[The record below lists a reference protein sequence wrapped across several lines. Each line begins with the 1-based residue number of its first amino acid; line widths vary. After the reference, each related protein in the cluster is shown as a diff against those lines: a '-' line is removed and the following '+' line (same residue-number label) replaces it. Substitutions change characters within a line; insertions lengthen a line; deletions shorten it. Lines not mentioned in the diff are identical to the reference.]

1 MSNNKIFIAA
11 GGTGGH
17 IYPALSVARALK
29 SQQPD
34 IEIIF
39 VGTPWGLENKMIP
52 KEEFH
57 LLHLSIGRLNSNV
70 SKLERIKTLLLLPF
84 AFLRAFYLI
93 LKHKP
98 NKLIGMGG
106 QVSGPL
112 LFMASFMGKKTWI
125 WEPNAVPGMANR
137 HLSKFVTEG
146 LVVFENCLNHMK
158 LKKHKIVGLPIRKEI
173 ENIKKEKQIKIKLN
187 ILVFGGSQGSV
198 ALNEGIFNFV
208 KQYPALKDKVNIV
221 HQAGSRS
228 YNEYS
233 NKYASLPETQSWV
246 TIKEYLHD
254 MPARYQWADLVIARS
269 GTGTLSE
276 LSACGL
282 PSILVPLPNSADNH
296 QYKNA
301 KAFEEKNAAIL
312 IQQKELTPSKL
323 HSVVSSFI
331 NNPEKL
337 SQLGQNTNFFYKANA
352 AESIA
357 AHLLS

>member
-1 MSNNKIFIAA
+1 
-11 GGTGGH
+11 
-17 IYPALSVARALK
+17 
-29 SQQPD
+29 
-34 IEIIF
+34 
-39 VGTPWGLENKMIP
+39 
-52 KEEFH
+52 
-57 LLHLSIGRLNSNV
+57 
-70 SKLERIKTLLLLPF
+70 
-84 AFLRAFYLI
+84 
-93 LKHKP
+93 
-98 NKLIGMGG
+98 
-106 QVSGPL
+106 
-112 LFMASFMGKKTWI
+112 
-125 WEPNAVPGMANR
+125 
-137 HLSKFVTEG
+137 
-146 LVVFENCLNHMK
+146 
-158 LKKHKIVGLPIRKEI
+158 
-173 ENIKKEKQIKIKLN
+173 
-187 ILVFGGSQGSV
+187 
-198 ALNEGIFNFV
+198 
-208 KQYPALKDKVNIV
+208 
-221 HQAGSRS
+221 
-228 YNEYS
+228 
-233 NKYASLPETQSWV
+233 
-246 TIKEYLHD
+246 